1 MVLAACKGLAF
12 TFCKPRQ
19 VLTMWIQAVVEDST
33 AVLHNLPAVLHRLPA
48 VLHRLLT
55 IRFGVGLSAKK
66 LQCRAGATEKKW

>member
-1 MVLAACKGLAF
+1 MATAV
-12 TFCKPRQ
+12 TMTMEWQ

-33 AVLHNLPAVLHRLPA
+33 AVLHGLPAVLHRLPA

-55 IRFGVGLSAKK
+55 IRFGVGLNARK